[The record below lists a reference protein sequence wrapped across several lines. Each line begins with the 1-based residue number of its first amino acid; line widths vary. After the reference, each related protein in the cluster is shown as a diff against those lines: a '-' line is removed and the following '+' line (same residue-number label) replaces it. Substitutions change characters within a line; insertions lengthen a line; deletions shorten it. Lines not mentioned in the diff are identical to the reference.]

1 MFLNDKDVI
10 CGLVLG
16 TVLLV
21 SGCMDS
27 GEATSTESLSLNSR
41 PEQERD
47 MVLEDEPPD
56 DYPSVYTADLS
67 IFGPHPE
74 TSVKQNLSEPR
85 FMELSEVEQD
95 KLVSCSMAK
104 GTYSAN
110 VALIVA
116 GTEKQLDSIAEL
128 EGKPRT
134 VPYGEA
140 AKKRFRKFI
149 EEMVDDDVQFPSGNM
164 WGTDMAEAL
173 GHHYGYKHWE
183 EWYALITDDMSNE
196 KEQEVASSLRAKL
209 RAEIW
214 PLCIEQI
221 HTTCF
226 ESRPVGSECIDK
238 SLKVTD
244 LPGFDVVSDI
254 YGKPD

>member
-1 MFLNDKDVI
+1 MKTFGVNVSRLF
-10 CGLVLG
+10 
-16 TVLLV
+16 LV
-21 SGCMDS
+21 SAILSTSGCFDS
-27 GEATSTESLSLNSR
+27 GDGSSSDVPTDDTGR
-41 PEQERD
+41 PSE
-47 MVLEDEPPD
+47 
-56 DYPSVYTADLS
+56 YTADLS

-74 TSVKQNLSEPR
+74 TSVKQSISEPR

-95 KLVSCSMAK
+95 KLMSCSMAR

-149 EEMVDDDVQFPSGNM
+149 EEMVDDDVQFPSGNL

-173 GHHYGYKHWE
+173 GHHYGYKYWE
-183 EWYALITDDMSNE
+183 EWYALIVADISNE
-196 KEQEVASSLRAKL
+196 KEQELANSLRKKM
-209 RAEIW
+209 REEIW
-214 PLCIEQI
+214 PICIEQI
-221 HTTCF
+221 QTECF
-226 ESRPVGSECIDK
+226 ESGPTGSECFDY
-238 SLKVTD
+238 SLDLTD

-254 YGKPD
+254 YKK